1 MSYCTVAELTAY
13 TGSSLTESEQQAL
26 IDLADMEIDARL
38 AAHKLSGSGD
48 AAIRA
53 ASLHLAAALMRTRYR
68 MDGTMPSSSSSGGV
82 SQSDNADA
90 AIASERAT
98 AEALISQFI
107 SANPRGG
114 RYHVARSR

>member
-38 AAHKLSGSGD
+38 AVHKLSGSGD
-48 AAIRA
+48 AIKA

-82 SQSDNADA
+82 SQSDNIDA